1 LLRVLARAATPI
13 AVPTKAQKICCVYKR
28 LGTPAAIPPIM
39 DIDSIDMSIF
49 AVVSRKVV
57 RETEWV
63 EEFPLRKLQIIQG
76 RRYRESQLQVSFLW
90 VGFNMRM
97 PQ

>member
-1 LLRVLARAATPI
+1 
-13 AVPTKAQKICCVYKR
+13 
-28 LGTPAAIPPIM
+28 M

-76 RRYRESQLQVSFLW
+76 RRDRESQLQVSFLW
-90 VGFNMRM
+90 VGFNIRM